1 MIKQIPTTVDGVRAA
16 LDRHRLVGCDDVVL
30 LPCSADRQQL
40 ELAAQA
46 L

>member
-1 MIKQIPTTVDGVRAA
+1 MVEQTPTTVEAIRAA
-16 LDRHRLVGCDDVVL
+16 LDAHRQAGCDEVVL
-30 LPCSADRQQL
+30 LPCAADRQQL